1 MLQSQRSFRQKVRL
15 LALTIGLCVF
25 AASGPAALHFRSAS
39 YFVIGL
45 LFALSVLVGVVLAAA
60 NDTD

>member
-1 MLQSQRSFRQKVRL
+1 VRL

-39 YFVIGL
+39 YFVTGL